1 MIFMDVFDRF
11 LIGDTH
17 DIEWCFD
24 NTHFVKRLNE
34 NRISRSF
41 IVDTVFYEE
50 PLRYEADGNGKY
62 EVFFKAPNNKDYKEI
77 KVIFACKDNRIDLVT
92 VMPLGSTERQ
102 KTRYKSDSYKKLEK
116 KRLKAIS
123 KRKY

>member
-1 MIFMDVFDRF
+1 MINMDVFDRF

-24 NTHFVKRLNE
+24 NTHFIKRLND
-34 NRISRSF
+34 NRITREY
-41 IVDTVFYEE
+41 IVDCVFDVE
-50 PLRYEADGNGKY
+50 PLRYESNGNGEY
-62 EVFFKAPNNKDYKEI
+62 EVFFPAPSNKDYKEI
-77 KVIFACKDNRIDLVT
+77 KVIFACNNNRIDLVT

-102 KTRYKSDSYKKLEK
+102 KNRYKSDSYKKLEK
-116 KRLKAIS
+116 KRLQAMK